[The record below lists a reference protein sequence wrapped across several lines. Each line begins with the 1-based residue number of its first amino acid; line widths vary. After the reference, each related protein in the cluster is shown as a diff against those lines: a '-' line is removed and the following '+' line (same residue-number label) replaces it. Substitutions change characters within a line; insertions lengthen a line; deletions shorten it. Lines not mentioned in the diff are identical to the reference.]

1 MPQSPAAMH
10 ASHMFAWQLLERLER
25 LADDAHLTRA
35 TRSDNAEALT
45 IRQCCETFD
54 TRLQV
59 ESVRI
64 SQYSGGRIRSTKHA
78 AGPDHFSPGA
88 SPRLA
93 NGGCSIVR
101 QVESRHH
108 LAEKV
113 RRQQNVGD
121 GPHWRWIVQCDQL
134 LGPLASCSRA
144 FASERRNVAAPQRAG
159 R

>member
-78 AGPDHFSPGA
+78 RALTIS
-88 SPRLA
+88 L
-93 NGGCSIVR
+93 
-101 QVESRHH
+101 QVQAHV
-108 LAEKV
+108 L
-113 RRQQNVGD
+113 QT
-121 GPHWRWIVQCDQL
+121 
-134 LGPLASCSRA
+134 
-144 FASERRNVAAPQRAG
+144 AAAA
-159 R
+159 